1 MARKDADRRT
11 GGDARQ
17 APPLRTSR
25 AWKRPSRRYTT
36 ILLGSYLAF
45 ASCLAGFTG
54 VSLHNR
60 SEPIAFAS
68 SRAAAP
74 SQATFL
80 VLMVLDGA
88 RPDYF
93 GLTKLPHLDKL
104 RARGTLFSNAFD
116 GILESETPTGHTTLS
131 TGSPPSANGILG
143 FDWAQNDARYSLFNP
158 KVVRSGAMEH
168 IMQNAHVPTIAGLF
182 KARHPKERV
191 VALSGHKYYAADP
204 LGGPSADAI
213 MYYAPGS
220 GGRYVPQAIPGHV
233 PPASVMDGKNVI
245 GPTTHLGDG
254 GEDSL
259 ATNLAIA
266 AFKRMHAH
274 VIMIN
279 YPEFDWPLGHVY
291 GGNLDRKDAVKMMQN
306 FDSDLG
312 KIEDAYR
319 SAGVLGKTLFVVTA
333 DHGMGPIKRF
343 IPSTVISNAVAQAG
357 TTAPDVGNNTAAY
370 VWLADHAKAL
380 QVAKNVLAARDP
392 GVQSAY
398 YLSPTPKPHYILAGG
413 RFVNGNVNA
422 ANSYLANT
430 LLNGHQPDVVVM
442 AKAGATFSSP
452 GAHWKADHGGA
463 SWESQHIPLLIAG
476 PGVKQGAVIGQGAQ
490 LEDIAPTAL
499 ALMGVSPTRMQG
511 KVLADAMTSPAGR
524 QQSARKGEIARMGPL
539 ISALAAQDSYEM
551 SH

>member
-1 MARKDADRRT
+1 
-11 GGDARQ
+11 
-17 APPLRTSR
+17 
-25 AWKRPSRRYTT
+25 
-36 ILLGSYLAF
+36 
-45 ASCLAGFTG
+45 

-60 SEPIAFAS
+60 SEPTAFAS

-74 SQATFL
+74 SPATFL

-104 RARGTLFSNAFD
+104 RAQGTLFTNAFD

-158 KVVRSGAMEH
+158 KIVRSGAMEH

-182 KARHPKERV
+182 KTKHPKERV

-233 PPASVMDGKNVI
+233 PPASVLDGRNVI
-245 GPTTHLGDG
+245 GPNTHLGNG

-274 VIMIN
+274 IVMIN

-291 GGNLDRKDAVKMMQN
+291 GGNLDRKDAITLMQN

-319 SAGVLGKTLFVVTA
+319 NAGVLDRTLFVVTA

-343 IPSTVISNAVAQAG
+343 IPSTVISNAVTQAG

-370 VWLADHAKAL
+370 VWLADHAKAQ
-380 QVAKNVLAARDP
+380 QVAKNVLAERDP

-398 YLSPTPKPHYILAGG
+398 FLSPTPKPHYVLAGG
-413 RFVNGNVNA
+413 HFVNGNMNA
-422 ANSYLANT
+422 ANTDLANT
-430 LLNGHQPDVVVM
+430 LLNGHEPDVVVM

-452 GAHWKADHGGA
+452 AAHWKADHGGA

-499 ALMGVSPTRMQG
+499 ALMGISPTGMQG
-511 KVLADAMTSPAGR
+511 KILADAMTSPAGWE
-524 QQSARKGEIARMGPL
+524 QSARKAEIAKIGPL
-539 ISALAAQDSYEM
+539 ISALAAQDRYEM

>member
-1 MARKDADRRT
+1 MARKETGRRT
-11 GGDARQ
+11 GGEARK
-17 APPLRTSR
+17 ASPLRSSI
-25 AWKRPSRRYTT
+25 AWKRPSRRYTA
-36 ILLGSYLAF
+36 ILLSSYLAF
-45 ASCLAGFTG
+45 ATCLAGFTG

-60 SEPIAFAS
+60 SEPMAFAS
-68 SRAAAP
+68 SHAP
-74 SQATFL
+74 AVSPAKFL
-80 VLMVLDGA
+80 VLIVLDGA
-88 RPDYF
+88 RPDYL
-93 GLTKLPHLDKL
+93 GLTKLPHLNSL
-104 RARGTLFSNAFD
+104 QSRGTLFSNAFD

-143 FDWAQNDARYSLFNP
+143 FDWAQNDGRYSLFNP

-182 KARHPKERV
+182 KAKHPRERV

-233 PPASVMDGKNVI
+233 PPASVMDGKDVI
-245 GPTTHLGDG
+245 GPNTHLGDG

-259 ATNLAIA
+259 ATNLALA
-266 AFKRMHAH
+266 AFKHMRAH
-274 VIMIN
+274 IIMIN
-279 YPEFDWPLGHVY
+279 YPEFDWPLGHVD
-291 GGNLDRKDAVKMMQN
+291 GGNLDRKDAVKLMQN

-319 SAGVLGKTLFVVTA
+319 KAGVLDKTLFIVTA

-343 IPSTVISNAVAQAG
+343 IPSTVINNAVLQAG

-370 VWLADHAKAL
+370 VWLADHTRAL

-398 YLSPTPKPHYILAGG
+398 YLSPTPKPHYVLAGG
-413 RFVNGNVNA
+413 RFVNGKVNA
-422 ANSYLANT
+422 ANIYMANT
-430 LLNGHQPDVVVM
+430 LMNGHEPDVVVM
-442 AKAGATFSSP
+442 AKAGATFSSSA
-452 GAHWKADHGGA
+452 AHWKADHGGG

-476 PGVKQGAVIGQGAQ
+476 PGVKQGTIVGQGAQ

-499 ALMGVSPTRMQG
+499 SLMGVSPVGMQG
-511 KVLADAMTSPAGR
+511 KILADAMTSPAGW
-524 QQSARKGEIARMGPL
+524 QTTARKGEIARIGPL
-539 ISALAAQDSYEM
+539 ISALAAQDRYEM